1 MAITSLFSNNPPP
14 LSCFLS
20 LAIDIS
26 ASSGLGRGVSSAQL
40 WIRPCRYKKRKFF
53 LCECRR
59 VLEASEDVLRLLL
72 SFQNLERSLLLE
84 EEAWWLV
91 VRGPLQLQ
99 KQERSN
105 DDDEEEEEGHT
116 ENPRAAFMSL
126 L

>member
-1 MAITSLFSNNPPP
+1 
-14 LSCFLS
+14 
-20 LAIDIS
+20 
-26 ASSGLGRGVSSAQL
+26 
-40 WIRPCRYKKRKFF
+40 
-53 LCECRR
+53 
-59 VLEASEDVLRLLL
+59 
-72 SFQNLERSLLLE
+72 LE